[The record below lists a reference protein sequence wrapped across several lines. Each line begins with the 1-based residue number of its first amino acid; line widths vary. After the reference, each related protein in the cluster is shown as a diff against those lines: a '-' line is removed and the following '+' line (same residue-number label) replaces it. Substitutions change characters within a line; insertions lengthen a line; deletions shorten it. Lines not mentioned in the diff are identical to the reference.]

1 MLKISKLWKIR
12 ECCNN
17 SFDFTLKAY
26 MKKSLRIIAAIVAI
40 LIAQSACGQDNDK
53 ILNRPY
59 ADMKRLHYGFSVGF
73 HNQNLWLTHNG
84 AVTENGEAWFSDVSD
99 IAPGFCVNIL
109 GDLRL
114 AEHFNLRV
122 SPGMYFG
129 SKTVTFKE
137 HGSGDIERQTLKNS
151 SVVVP
156 VDLKMSASRYH
167 NLRPY
172 VTAGVMA
179 SFDVSKRK
187 DGELLQLS
195 NSDFFLTVGFGLDVY
210 VPFFKFIPEVK
221 FCFGLRN
228 LLQKD
233 RPDLAEDPEKLK
245 FTQSLDKVTSNM
257 VVFTFYF
264 E

>member
-1 MLKISKLWKIR
+1 MKLFR
-12 ECCNN
+12 
-17 SFDFTLKAY
+17 AY
-26 MKKSLRIIAAIVAI
+26 ILPVLLMASSLLAAA
-40 LIAQSACGQDNDK
+40 QDNDK
-53 ILNRPY
+53 VLNRPY

-84 AVTENGEAWFSDVSD
+84 YVTDNGEAWFADVTGLQ
-99 IAPGFCVNIL
+99 PGFCVNIL

-129 SKTVTFKE
+129 SKTVTFRDATN
-137 HGSGDIERQTLKNS
+137 GTIEKQNIKNS

-156 VDLKMSASRYH
+156 VDLKMSATRYH
-167 NLRPY
+167 NVRPY

-179 SFDVSKRK
+179 AFDVSKK
-187 DGELLQLS
+187 KEGELLQLS
-195 NSDFFLTVGFGLDVY
+195 NTDLYATVGFGLDVY

-245 FTQSLDKVTSNM
+245 YTNSLDKAVSNM

>member
-1 MLKISKLWKIR
+1 MKLLKLFILLVA
-12 ECCNN
+12 
-17 SFDFTLKAY
+17 F
-26 MKKSLRIIAAIVAI
+26 IAAAPG
-40 LIAQSACGQDNDK
+40 ATAQDNDK

-73 HNQNLWLTHNG
+73 HNQSLGLTRNG
-84 AVTENGEAWFSDVSD
+84 YVSESGEAWFPEVAEL
-99 IAPGFCVNIL
+99 APGFCVNMM

-114 AEHFNLRV
+114 AEHFNLRL

-129 SKTVTFKE
+129 SKTVTFREASTGELEKQ
-137 HGSGDIERQTLKNS
+137 SLKNS

-156 VDLKMSASRYH
+156 VDLKMSAKRYH

-172 VTAGVMA
+172 VTAGAMA
-179 SFDVSKRK
+179 AFDVSKRK

-195 NSDFFLTVGFGLDVY
+195 NTDFYVTVGFGLDVY
-210 VPFFKFIPEVK
+210 IPFFKFVPEVK
-221 FCFGLRN
+221 FCFGLNN
-228 LLQKD
+228 LLKKD
-233 RPDLAEDPEKLK
+233 RPDLVDDVERQK
-245 FTQSLDKVTSNM
+245 FTKSLDKVTSNM